1 MAACA
6 EIEGLP
12 SALAALAAILD
23 RREATVLERVAAVE
37 LAQQRPPANTVAVQ
51 TEPSAQSDDA
61 MAEALLARLKALEE
75 RMEGI
80 AASVAA
86 SGHDHGH
93 RHGNGPAHAPD
104 RAPAASRPVH
114 HRAASFRVPRS
125 RSRDEGDGIEGSGS
139 IPKRRSASFRHKKSE
154 RPADEGAGGSRGSV
168 LARAEGSGFC
178 VAVGAPSKSPRNAPS
193 AEPSGAPASGVTP
206 ASGTD
211 GKDPNYEPDGGDG
224 DEGGDEA
231 GGDGGGGGEGGDEA
245 GGDDSA
251 ASNDA
256 ESQSSAGRES
266 IDGSIDMEERWAEE
280 LDDRLSSI
288 ERVQVVRRDLR

>member
-51 TEPSAQSDDA
+51 TEPSAQSDEV

-114 HRAASFRVPRS
+114 HRAASFRVPCS

-178 VAVGAPSKSPRNAPS
+178 VAVGAPDRRRGARRRRPS
-193 AEPSGAPASGVTP
+193 IHPATRRAGRDAAPASVRC
-206 ASGTD
+206 AD
-211 GKDPNYEPDGGDG
+211 NER
-224 DEGGDEA
+224 EH
-231 GGDGGGGGEGGDEA
+231 
-245 GGDDSA
+245 
-251 ASNDA
+251 A
-256 ESQSSAGRES
+256 ESAGERGRPPTGPCARPALALTRERRAPAAGPSRRRFGRALLQDRAPRKLMPVATVTERNSS
-266 IDGSIDMEERWAEE
+266 
-280 LDDRLSSI
+280 
-288 ERVQVVRRDLR
+288 